1 MIIVLIG
8 LFGKQALSQTVI
20 PLYPGKIP
28 NAIKSNIQEKIEGSG
43 NLFISKVTVPKLKI
57 YLPDPKIASGTAVVI
72 CPGGG
77 YSGLAIIHEG
87 EQVAEAFQ
95 KIGVAAFVLQYRLPS
110 DLTMTDK
117 SIGPLQD
124 AQQAIKVVREHARE
138 WKIDVTKVGIAGFS
152 AGGHLASTA
161 GTHYQ
166 VSLIDNPKQVT
177 LRPDFMI
184 LGYPVISF
192 TDSLTHQGSRENLLG
207 KSPSAQQIKNYSNE
221 LQVDSQTPV
230 TFLVHA
236 GDDDVVKV
244 QNSLSFYKALQK
256 NGVAAGLVIY
266 PHGGHGFGLNNSTT
280 PDKWFEHCK
289 NWLASLK
296 IISISSGDVK

>member
-1 MIIVLIG
+1 MIFLIG
-8 LFGKQALSQTVI
+8 LLSKQASSQTI
-20 PLYPGKIP
+20 FPLYPGKVP
-28 NAIKSNIQEKIEGSG
+28 NAIKSNIQEKVEGSG
-43 NLFISKVTVPKLKI
+43 NLFLSKVTVPKLKMF
-57 YLPDPKIASGTAVVI
+57 LPDPKIANGAAVVI

-110 DLTMTDK
+110 DLIMTDK

-124 AQQAIKVVREHARE
+124 AQQAIKVVRERAKD
-138 WKIDVTKVGIAGFS
+138 WNIDVKKVGIVGFS

-161 GTHYQ
+161 GTHYK
-166 VSLIDNPKQVT
+166 VSLIDNPKQIS
-177 LRPDFMI
+177 LKPDFMI

-207 KSPSAQQIKNYSNE
+207 KNPSAQQIKNYSNE
-221 LQVDSQTPV
+221 LQVDSQTPA

-236 GDDDVVKV
+236 GDDEVVKV
-244 QNSLSFYKALQK
+244 QNSLSFYEALQK
-256 NGVAAGLVIY
+256 NNVPAGLMIY
-266 PHGGHGFGLNNSTT
+266 PHGGHGFGMNNSTT

-289 NWLASLK
+289 NWLISLK
-296 IISISSGDVK
+296 LISNLNGDSR